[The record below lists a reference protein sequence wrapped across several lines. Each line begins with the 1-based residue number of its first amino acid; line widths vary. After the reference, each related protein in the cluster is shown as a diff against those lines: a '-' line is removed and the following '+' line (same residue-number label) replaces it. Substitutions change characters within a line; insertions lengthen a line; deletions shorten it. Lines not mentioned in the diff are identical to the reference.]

1 MPIAANGAT
10 YPPRSAA
17 PWPASPRRACCLWYP
32 VKSHARPNAMFA
44 ELAPHFAGVALE
56 LITTPLTFKK
66 NRLNGSG
73 LVVAGAPPGVV
84 PALSALAAALGPE
97 LSLGEGFWQTRG
109 LAWARAAA
117 SL

>member
-1 MPIAANGAT
+1 
-10 YPPRSAA
+10 
-17 PWPASPRRACCLWYP
+17 
-32 VKSHARPNAMFA
+32 
-44 ELAPHFAGVALE
+44 
-56 LITTPLTFKK
+56 
-66 NRLNGSG
+66 

-109 LAWARAAA
+109 LAWARASA